1 MTGKTSQRT
10 RRAVGFATL
19 AFLLIVAFV
28 SIDYVT
34 RKAAD
39 HPELSSGNAHHWRAG
54 TFVGERD
61 GDGDATRTAA
71 DLARAHQLNLGT
83 YHPRLG
89 IHHRKDGTHGTLL
102 ADADVDADA
111 DADAGG
117 RARRHSDGR
126 RRSSRDARWDA
137 NGARGGAFR
146 AGTKENAKTK
156 IDHHRGGKVRHG
168 SLKSAGR

>member
-19 AFLLIVAFV
+19 TFLLIVAFV

-71 DLARAHQLNLGT
+71 NLARAHQLNLGT
-83 YHPRLG
+83 YHPRIG
-89 IHHRKDGTHGTLL
+89 THHRKDGTHGTLL
-102 ADADVDADA
+102 ADADADA
-111 DADAGG
+111 DADGG
-117 RARRHSDGR
+117 RARRRSDGH
-126 RRSSRDARWDA
+126 RRSSRDARLDA

-146 AGTKENAKTK
+146 AGTKENAEAK
-156 IDHHRGGKVRHG
+156 IEHHRGGKVRHG